1 MEVDAGTVVTS
12 AMVSLP
18 GSVPVTGASV
28 PDGVSSVGGAPV
40 MLLPVSEAVPDGSV
54 SLPEGCGIFP
64 VLPVQAAA
72 SNAKTDSNTMKIR
85 LFDVFIFFP
94 PLILLI

>member
-12 AMVSLP
+12 ATVSLP

-28 PDGVSSVGGAPV
+28 PAGVSSVGGVPV

-64 VLPVQAAA
+64 VLPVQATA
-72 SNAKTDSNTMKIR
+72 SNTKTDSSAMKIR
-85 LFDVFIFFP
+85 LFYVFIFFL